1 VIDVSDKLSSKL
13 PLLRQAR
20 SYHPSFRASLHW
32 LRTGLGKCQLIS
44 SAAVSNATNAD
55 GCHAKVAKLQRA
67 SLRDPVKVE
76 VCNKYQTVDKL
87 LQFYLFIPAREKV
100 SC

>member
-1 VIDVSDKLSSKL
+1 MTFCGQGEILQTADSREFYCLVTVALAWQLPVSSVL
-13 PLLRQAR
+13 PCSRIIMMCSQ
-20 SYHPSFRASLHW
+20 
-32 LRTGLGKCQLIS
+32 
-44 SAAVSNATNAD
+44 
-55 GCHAKVAKLQRA
+55 VAKLQRA

-100 SC
+100 TV

>member
-1 VIDVSDKLSSKL
+1 MMMMTERVCT
-13 PLLRQAR
+13 Q
-20 SYHPSFRASLHW
+20 
-32 LRTGLGKCQLIS
+32 
-44 SAAVSNATNAD
+44 
-55 GCHAKVAKLQRA
+55 VAKLQRA

-100 SC
+100 QVLHYFFSFCFCCLLLLLFQCFYAAGWMR

>member
-1 VIDVSDKLSSKL
+1 MQTRCENDVVWGSQEHSVPRAQQVKFS
-13 PLLRQAR
+13 LRMMVWGGITAR
-20 SYHPSFRASLHW
+20 GHDVYAMAC
-32 LRTGLGKCQLIS
+32 KQ
-44 SAAVSNATNAD
+44 
-55 GCHAKVAKLQRA
+55 VAKLQRA

-100 SC
+100 PLFILWLFFSL

>member
-1 VIDVSDKLSSKL
+1 MKHDVYDMTCK
-13 PLLRQAR
+13 Q
-20 SYHPSFRASLHW
+20 
-32 LRTGLGKCQLIS
+32 
-44 SAAVSNATNAD
+44 
-55 GCHAKVAKLQRA
+55 VAKLQRA

-100 SC
+100 PLCIL

>member
-1 VIDVSDKLSSKL
+1 MMDMICT
-13 PLLRQAR
+13 Q
-20 SYHPSFRASLHW
+20 
-32 LRTGLGKCQLIS
+32 
-44 SAAVSNATNAD
+44 
-55 GCHAKVAKLQRA
+55 VAKLQRA

-100 SC
+100 PF